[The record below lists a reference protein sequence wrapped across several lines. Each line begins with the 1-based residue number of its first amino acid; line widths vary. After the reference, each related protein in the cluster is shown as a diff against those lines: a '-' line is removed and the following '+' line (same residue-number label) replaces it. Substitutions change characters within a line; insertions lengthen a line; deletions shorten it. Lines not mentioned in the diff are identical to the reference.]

1 MTVNDV
7 EKGLILMGCTLLT
20 AVSPVTAHAS
30 ENNQYQPGDTVPLS
44 VDPDGFLPDTTK
56 GGISF
61 FSASSPVATCV
72 NVQPSADNVKVTN
85 NCPGKQGI
93 KVLIAFGKDSE
104 CVYLKP
110 HATHDHHFGSW
121 FNHRARF
128 DGVVSC

>member
-1 MTVNDV
+1 MITNGM
-7 EKGLILMGCTLLT
+7 EKGLTLIGCALLT

-44 VDPDGFLPDTTK
+44 VDPDGFLPNTVE
-56 GGISF
+56 GEISF
-61 FSASSPVATCV
+61 FSASSPVATCI

-93 KVLIAFGKDSE
+93 KVLIPFGQDSE
-104 CVYLKP
+104 CVYLAP
-110 HATHDHHFGSW
+110 YATHDHQFGSW
-121 FNHRARF
+121 WNQKARF

>member
-1 MTVNDV
+1 MITNGM
-7 EKGLILMGCTLLT
+7 EKGLTLIGCALLT

-44 VDPDGFLPDTTK
+44 VDPDGFLPHTAE
-56 GGISF
+56 GEISF
-61 FSASSPVATCV
+61 FSASSPVATCI

-93 KVLIAFGKDSE
+93 KVLIAFGQDSE
-104 CVYLKP
+104 CVYLAP

-121 FNHRARF
+121 WNLKARF